1 MLYGYARISTGDQ
14 SLDLQVDAL
23 ERAEC
28 DRIFADKGV
37 SGSKRSR
44 PELDEL
50 LDIAKEGD
58 KIVVWRLDRLG
69 RSLSH
74 LLEVVSGFRDRNIEF
89 QSLTE
94 QLDTT
99 SAGGRLI
106 FHVMGALAEFERSL
120 IGERTKAGMASAKKR
135 GVHVGRPRAMSP
147 ERTEHAKQLIEEG
160 RTQRQ
165 VARLMKVSPSTLF
178 RAIIRI

>member
-1 MLYGYARISTGDQ
+1 MLYGYARVSTGDQ

-23 ERAEC
+23 ERAGC
-28 DRIFADKGV
+28 DRILSDKGV

-44 PELDEL
+44 PQLGEL
-50 LDIAKEGD
+50 LSTAKEGD

-74 LLEVVSGFRDRNIEF
+74 LLEIVSGFRDRDIEF

-99 SAGGRLI
+99 SAGGEADLSRY
-106 FHVMGALAEFERSL
+106 GS
-120 IGERTKAGMASAKKR
+120 
-135 GVHVGRPRAMSP
+135 
-147 ERTEHAKQLIEEG
+147 
-160 RTQRQ
+160 
-165 VARLMKVSPSTLF
+165 VS
-178 RAIIRI
+178 

>member
-1 MLYGYARISTGDQ
+1 MN
-14 SLDLQVDAL
+14 
-23 ERAEC
+23 
-28 DRIFADKGV
+28 
-37 SGSKRSR
+37 GSKRNR
-44 PELDEL
+44 PKLDAL
-50 LDIAKEGD
+50 LNKAIEGD
-58 KIVVWRLDRLG
+58 KVVVWRLDRLG

-74 LLEVVSGFRDRNIEF
+74 LLEVVSGFRDRDIEF

-135 GVHVGRPRAMSP
+135 GIHVGRPRAMSP
-147 ERTEHAKQLIEEG
+147 ERVEHAKHLIEEG

-178 RAIIRI
+178 RAINQI